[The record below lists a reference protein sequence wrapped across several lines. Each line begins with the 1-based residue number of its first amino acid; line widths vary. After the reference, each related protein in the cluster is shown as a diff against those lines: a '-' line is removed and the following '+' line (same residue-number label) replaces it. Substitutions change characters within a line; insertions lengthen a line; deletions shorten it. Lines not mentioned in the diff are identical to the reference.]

1 MGARDITD
9 NDYARLIEMLIERRK
24 ATGLTQG
31 DLVPVLRKDQTGI
44 SKIERRQ
51 RRLDVIDFVRYCE
64 AIGADPATLIQ
75 EWLSGRG

>member
-1 MGARDITD
+1 MRPVA
-9 NDYARLIEMLIERRK
+9 NHAVVNALAKSRRV
-24 ATGLTQG
+24 AGLTQG
-31 DLVPVLRKDQTGI
+31 DLVAVLRKDQTGI

-64 AIGADPATLIQ
+64 AIGADPATLLQ

>member
-9 NDYARLIEMLIERRK
+9 NDYARLIEILIERRK
-24 ATGLTQG
+24 AAGLTQG

-64 AIGADPATLIQ
+64 AIGADPATLLQ

>member
-24 ATGLTQG
+24 AAEVTQVQ
-31 DLVPVLRKDQTGI
+31 LAAFLRKNQAGV
-44 SKIERRQ
+44 SKVERRQ

-64 AIGADPATLIQ
+64 AIDADPATLLQ

>member
-24 ATGLTQG
+24 AAGVTQVQ
-31 DLVPVLRKDQTGI
+31 LAAFLRKNQAGV
-44 SKIERRQ
+44 SKVERRQ

-64 AIGADPATLIQ
+64 AIGADPATLLQ